1 MNLTSPW
8 KYVITRVPLCVNSS
22 RFSVNKPWEKNH
34 WIPFYSTFTA
44 VTLLQF
50 KHYQNHRRRKMGIA
64 NWVYLSNFL
73 KEIFSMTQWVKT
85 VWNERFHFI
94 NKNFFPM
101 NSVVSKWA
109 SEWVSG
115 VRQQVN
121 KWQSGPVL
129 STGFLVILDLSVLES
144 YFMTYTERKWIQV
157 VRATSITKLFSIL
170 RFSRQVKRNKYSGNA
185 SDATPSSMMN
195 GPTNGKD
202 ILHRAALSNL
212 KTRTFVHRKRIKKTF
227 LNKGL
232 QTQT

>member
-50 KHYQNHRRRKMGIA
+50 KHYQNHRRRKMGIV
-64 NWVYLSNFL
+64 NWAYFSNLL
-73 KEIFSMTQWVKT
+73 KEIFSLTQWVET
-85 VWNERFHFI
+85 VWNKRFHFI

-115 VRQQVN
+115 VRQQVTEKDGKN
-121 KWQSGPVL
+121 H
-129 STGFLVILDLSVLES
+129 LE
-144 YFMTYTERKWIQV
+144 TERYGAISQQV
-157 VRATSITKLFSIL
+157 LGLFWTIV
-170 RFSRQVKRNKYSGNA
+170 FS
-185 SDATPSSMMN
+185 
-195 GPTNGKD
+195 KD
-202 ILHRAALSNL
+202 FPWLA
-212 KTRTFVHRKRIKKTF
+212 
-227 LNKGL
+227 
-232 QTQT
+232 